1 MRRGPELMPA
11 NVVISPLA
19 ESRSTRRAGILELL
33 DVNQG
38 LLLAMALIAA
48 YYPPLTRS
56 LWVDEAGT
64 WWMACRGPLA
74 AIERTS
80 HWPGQSIL
88 FAVITSFFC
97 VDPSSP
103 LRDLLLRI
111 PALLGGAAACYFI
124 YRLADDMFGKGA
136 GKIAAV
142 LFTFNPATIELATQ
156 ARPYSLA
163 MAATAAS
170 CWTLYR
176 WAQSRERAW
185 LAGYVVASVLVIS
198 FHYLFSVI
206 FAVHAAFICCEFI
219 SGRSFRRIGDL
230 FAAGAVMALL
240 VMPLASHIRL
250 LLSESH
256 TLSFGT
262 KPSGLALAQTLMPP
276 IFTACVFAAGLIV
289 HFAWPR
295 PVSGVPLPPAAS
307 VMLMAWWSFGPLLFF
322 GVASATSAQVF
333 VDRYLSC
340 SGLAL
345 ALLLTYAGYSM
356 FGARTGA
363 IWALIVVLLTSAN
376 VLRLTGESRP
386 SDHELRPF
394 MQVISKESADSG
406 PALPPVMFQSSLVE
420 SNFYDWRSGDH
431 SPQGYLFAPFSAYPM
446 KNRLVPLPFQ
456 TTSEV
461 EAYIADE
468 LNTDLKEAPKVI
480 LITHEAFRIQ
490 WFADRFR
497 MAGFNSRVLH
507 LNDYWV
513 MVFEHGPRATSR

>member
-1 MRRGPELMPA
+1 MPA
-11 NVVISPLA
+11 NVATSPVA
-19 ESRSTRRAGILELL
+19 DSRPARRAGIGELL
-33 DVNQG
+33 DKNQG
-38 LLLAMALIAA
+38 LFLAIALIAA
-48 YYPPLTRS
+48 YCPPLTRS

-64 WWMACRGPLA
+64 WWMAWRGPLA
-74 AIERTS
+74 AVERTS

-124 YRLADDMFGKGA
+124 YRLADDMFGRGA
-136 GKIAAV
+136 GRIAAV

-206 FAVHAAFICCEFI
+206 FAVHAAFLCCEI
-219 SGRSFRRIGDL
+219 VSGRSFRRIGDL
-230 FAAGAVMALL
+230 FAAGAVIALL
-240 VMPLASHIRL
+240 VTPFASHIRL

-262 KPSGLALAQTLMPP
+262 KPSRLALAQTLMPP
-276 IFTACVFAAGLIV
+276 ILAACVFAAGLIV

-295 PVSGVPLPPAAS
+295 AVSGGVQLTPAAS
-307 VMLMAWWSFGPLLFF
+307 VMLMAWWSLGPILLF
-322 GVASATSAQVF
+322 GVASVTPAQVF
-333 VDRYLSC
+333 VDRYLSY

-376 VLRLTGESRP
+376 ALRLTGERRP
-386 SDHELRPF
+386 GDHELGPF
-394 MQVISKESADSG
+394 MRVIREESADSG
-406 PALPPVMFQSSLVE
+406 LALPPVMFQSSLVE

-431 SPQGYLFAPFSAYPM
+431 SPQSYLFAPFSAYPM
-446 KNRLVPLPFQ
+446 KNRLVPLPFE

-461 EAYIADE
+461 ETYIADE
-468 LNTDLKEAPKVI
+468 LKTDLKEAHKVI
-480 LITHEAFRIQ
+480 LITHEALRIQ
-490 WFADRFR
+490 WFADRFG

-513 MVFEHGPRATSR
+513 MVFEHRATATSP